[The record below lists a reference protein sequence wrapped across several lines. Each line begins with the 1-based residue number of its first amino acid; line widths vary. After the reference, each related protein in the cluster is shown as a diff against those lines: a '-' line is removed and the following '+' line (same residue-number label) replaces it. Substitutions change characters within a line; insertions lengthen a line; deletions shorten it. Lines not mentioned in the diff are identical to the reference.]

1 MLFQVLQKVGP
12 KIESDLQKNY
22 WGKHLRGIKGRSRQE
37 SDTVKEEWEGTGL
50 DREHQPGCLPGS
62 CMNST
67 SNTRHVQP
75 LTSPGPPLGALLSWV
90 FQAAPAGT
98 LDHFS
103 SFLSQNKQIHKQK
116 QKQTKTLLKP

>member
-1 MLFQVLQKVGP
+1 M
-12 KIESDLQKNY
+12 
-22 WGKHLRGIKGRSRQE
+22 
-37 SDTVKEEWEGTGL
+37 KEEWEGTGL
-50 DREHQPGCLPGS
+50 DREHQPGCLPAS

-75 LTSPGPPLGALLSWV
+75 LTSPGPRLGALLSWV

-103 SFLSQNKQIHKQK
+103 SFLSQNKQINKQK